1 MEAAEGTLNSK
12 LQRAEL
18 QLEGAQTK
26 ILDFERLND
35 ELKRSNADLTHQL
48 ERWQNLDTKGGEAAE
63 KEHQKRVALEFE
75 LQELK
80 ETHESQL
87 EEHVNLVEKYKNRY
101 EKVKEKAATFEVCAS
116 LLRRNNSSHS
126 KLDSRM
132 KQNNERKRPTK
143 RTNYSLNY
151 RNNTIN

>member
-1 MEAAEGTLNSK
+1 MEKHSNLQAAEGTSYSK

-18 QLEGAQTK
+18 QFQGAQTK
-26 ILDFERLND
+26 ISDLERLND
-35 ELKRSNADLTHQL
+35 ELRRSNADLTHQL

-87 EEHVNLVEKYKNRY
+87 EEHVNLVEKFKNRY

-116 LLRRNNSSHS
+116 LPRNNFSQS
-126 KLDSRM
+126 KLYFRV
-132 KQNNERKRPTK
+132 K
-143 RTNYSLNY
+143 
-151 RNNTIN
+151 